1 MFKTF
6 SAKPHEVERKWV
18 IIDAKGK
25 TLGRLATTVAAML
38 RGKHRPEFTPNIDT
52 GDFVIVINAGE
63 VQVTGKKSSQVRFY
77 RYSGYPGGL
86 SSISFQDQMDKDPRR
101 VVESAVWGMIPHT
114 RLGRRQIRKLYVYP
128 GAEHPHQAQQPEV
141 YQELEAIK

>member
-6 SAKPHEVERKWV
+6 SAKPLEVERKWV

-25 TLGRLATTVAAML
+25 TLGRLATTVAALL
-38 RGKHRPEFTPNIDT
+38 RGKHRPEFTPNVDA
-52 GDFVIVINAGE
+52 GDFVIVINASE
-63 VQVTGKKSSQVRFY
+63 VKVTGKKPEQMRYY

-86 SSISFQDQMDKDPRR
+86 SSISFEDQMAKDPTR
-101 VVESAVWGMIPHT
+101 VIEAAVWGMVPHT

-128 GAEHPHQAQQPEV
+128 GAEHPHQAQQPQV
-141 YQELEAIK
+141 YEQMEAIK